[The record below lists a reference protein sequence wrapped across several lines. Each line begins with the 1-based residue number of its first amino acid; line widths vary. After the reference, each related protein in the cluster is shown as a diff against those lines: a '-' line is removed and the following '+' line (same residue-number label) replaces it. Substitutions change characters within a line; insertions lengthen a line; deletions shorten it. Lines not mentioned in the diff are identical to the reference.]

1 MQLFLDI
8 LFIITAVLII
18 ILSLLQG
25 GKAEGASASIMG
37 GMRSS
42 NFVNLKERGPEKFL
56 TNLTFGL
63 SGMFFLLAIVVRLFS
78 QG

>member
-1 MQLFLDI
+1 MQQFLDI